1 MAGQAAF
8 ASLFALPEEEAAH
21 IPQEDPVAEDC
32 EVKRCKLTN
41 LGGLDLAEEME
52 MKDGKEETPKPST
65 SMWAALEQQCARK
78 APVQVALENTNA
90 PLALE
95 DIQAQGP
102 LAIEDIPK
110 HQAAAGDSNDE
121 KKKPIRQATPQNGQ
135 MRVGVNKNAFG
146 AEKPNQQAAREDKPN
161 EQTAASQPSNEQT
174 AAPQACRGVKRNHP
188 ETAATAASEGI
199 PTVNLTT
206 TTFARRK
213 CPKTTS
219 GNLKWTVLRS
229 CFHNVIRERLSTSQ
243 FSLHEDAWWSFASSW
258 FEKHQKEITYQ
269 DACCAAAEY
278 LRKHST
284 RAAGTGKK

>member
-1 MAGQAAF
+1 LHF
-8 ASLFALPEEEAAH
+8 REEAAH

-78 APVQVALENTNA
+78 APVQLALENTNA

-110 HQAAAGDSNDE
+110 HQAAGDSNDE

-135 MRVGVNKNAFG
+135 MREGVNKNAFG

-243 FSLHEDAWWSFASSW
+243 LSLHEDSYSSNISCFFFIFKGSRNQTLQVHTPG
-258 FEKHQKEITYQ
+258 FEPIRPHV
-269 DACCAAAEY
+269 
-278 LRKHST
+278 
-284 RAAGTGKK
+284 